1 LNKIKPSHDK
11 LATRLTQR
19 LIKLNQGEKLSPAE
33 LAKEFDVSLRT
44 IQRDLNERLVG
55 IVKRDQT
62 KDENN

>member
-44 IQRDLNERLVG
+44 IQRDLNERVVG

>member
-19 LIKLNQGEKLSPAE
+19 LIKLNQGEKLSPLE

-44 IQRDLNERLVG
+44 IQRDLNERVVG
-55 IVKRDQT
+55 IVK
-62 KDENN
+62 